1 MRWSIDK
8 ILPAAIATVGAIA
21 MMVWWFSAP
30 TIDLPVRVPGRD
42 REDLPAALTDTAPLE
57 GQLIKGS
64 GQKADLPGEWP
75 NFRGINL
82 DGISTEATPLAREWA
97 GGAPPELWGVDV
109 GEGYAG
115 ASIKD
120 GCVYLTDYDIDEQAD
135 ALRCFSLA
143 DGQEIWKYTYPVKVK
158 RNHGMSRTT
167 PAITDKYVVSL
178 GPKCNLLCVD
188 VETGEKKW
196 LIDLV
201 AEYGTKVPPWYAG
214 QCPLIEGD
222 RVIVAPSG
230 TKALIM
236 ALDLETG
243 EVLWE
248 TPNTLGWRMTHVSI
262 TPVEMF
268 GKRTYIYC
276 GSGGVAGFDAE
287 DGTLLW
293 STTDWKISVATVS
306 SPVLVGEDML
316 FMSGGY
322 NAGAKM
328 LKIVDKE
335 GELAAEVV
343 YELPP
348 EEFGATQQT
357 PILYKDHIYG
367 VRPDGQLTCLSPD
380 GSIKWTSGAAARFG
394 IGPFII
400 ADDLIYVLDDDGNLT
415 MAEATSDA
423 YKPLGTASI
432 LTGHDAW
439 GPLAIAGGRLVAR
452 DLTRMVC
459 VDLARQ

>member
-8 ILPAAIATVGAIA
+8 ILPAAIATVAAVA
-21 MMVWWFSAP
+21 MMIWWFSAP
-30 TIDLPVRVPGRD
+30 EIVLPVRVPGRD
-42 REDLPAALTDTAPLE
+42 RADLPVDAAGAEALQGELVAGH
-57 GQLIKGS
+57 GQPS
-64 GQKADLPGEWP
+64 DLPGEWP

-82 DGISTEATPLAREWA
+82 DGISVEDVPLARRWS
-97 GGAPPELWGVDV
+97 GGAPPEFWGVDV

-115 ASIKD
+115 AAIKD
-120 GCVYLTDYDIDEQAD
+120 GCVFLTDYDMEKQAD

-143 DGQEIWKYTYPVKVK
+143 DGQEIWRYSYPVKVK
-158 RNHGMSRTT
+158 RNHGMTRTT
-167 PAITDKYVVSL
+167 PAVTDRFVVSF
-178 GPKCNLLCVD
+178 GPKCHVLCVD
-188 VETGEKKW
+188 VKTGEKKW
-196 LIDLV
+196 MIDLV
-201 AEYGTKVPPWYAG
+201 AEYGSKVPPWYAG
-214 QCPLIEGD
+214 QCPLIED
-222 RVIVAPSG
+222 NRVIIAPSG
-230 TKALIM
+230 TQAVIM

-268 GKRTYIYC
+268 GKRTYVYC

-293 STTDWKISVATVS
+293 STDAWKISVATVS
-306 SPVLVGEDML
+306 SPVPVGDNML

-328 LKIVDKE
+328 LKIAEQD
-335 GELAAEVV
+335 GQLAADVV

-357 PILYKDHIYG
+357 PIYYEGFIYG

-400 ADDLIYVLDDDGNLT
+400 ADGLIYVLDDDGNLT
-415 MAEATSDA
+415 MAETTPDG

-432 LTGHDAW
+432 LSGHDAW

-459 VDLARQ
+459 VNLAQ